1 MVETKRKVRDEGNL
15 GRDKSKKKTKKQ
27 KSSVS
32 KLQARKK
39 RGPRLPSSLQKE
51 LERLNPSTKLDSDE
65 EIASDDDN
73 QDRELLGKDLYEY
86 EEQQAE
92 EESMKNKRYDPVQVH
107 KSEYELP
114 DKLSKE
120 FKDEYLESDDED
132 EDNDDNY
139 NWGKRNQKVS
149 SDDSEDE
156 DDERH
161 ARMLK
166 GIIRMPD
173 ETFEERKKKRGDAVV
188 QELYPESEYNPSRDI
203 VDGDGRI
210 SIEDLLNPL
219 REKSG
224 YSELRRRM
232 QQMEKK
238 ARPIHAPLPRADQ
251 AKLERKAASEWSNK
265 DITKWEPIIKRNR
278 EAPSINFDEKVDL
291 EFSTVG
297 ALASEFEPRTE
308 FERKIAA
315 LVHDDKLMEAHKK
328 DGSRLLEL
336 NEVSIED
343 EKDRQSR
350 IAKMRSL
357 LFRHEM
363 KAKHVK
369 KIKSKTYH
377 RLLKKDKLKA
387 ASSQMEM
394 DPEAAKEYAMKQ
406 ERRRAEERM
415 TLRHRNQNR
424 WARRILE
431 RGLNAQD
438 DGTRAALA
446 EQLQRHAA
454 LSRKMNSVKDSSS
467 SSSSDDA
474 SDEDDADGSDQDRAL
489 LAKAK
494 RKTLEVLEEEDAVPK
509 SGLLSLPFMRR
520 GLEKSKEASAAEVK
534 LALEEYDSTLKT
546 LDNVDGLED
555 PEVATVSG
563 RRVFGTAK
571 AQILDAS
578 NKVKSDKFYGNTDSE
593 DDSEARENGDMVNS
607 RSNDLQRDANSDSVV
622 ILEDTDTHRESIF
635 KNFNDIVRDS
645 GAKTTYEVAMFVSDT
660 WKKAKNKNEED
671 TKLKKAPELVGPV
684 KQERKETDVGFEDDS
699 DTDSEGH
706 VVDGVLSS
714 GPKLPYEL
722 PSQEDL
728 IRQAFAADDVE
739 DDFEKNKLEVLNEE
753 NPEPEKPLLLP
764 GWGQWTD
771 IQQKKGPPAWMLKEH
786 ENAKRKREE
795 ALKKRKDAHLR
806 HVIISE
812 KLDKK
817 AEKLHTKALPY
828 PFTSKEVFEQSI
840 RVPIGPESNPA
851 TAIGALN
858 RPEVVKRPGVIINP
872 IAFEEVNPHERTEE
886 RRGGKHKLKENKG
899 NVGKSKTMRNTKAGG
914 KS

>member
-1 MVETKRKVRDEGNL
+1 MVETKRKVRDDGNQ
-15 GRDKSKKKTKKQ
+15 GRKRPKKKVKKQ
-27 KSSVS
+27 KSSYS
-32 KLQARKK
+32 KIKARKK
-39 RGPRLPSSLQKE
+39 SGPRLPSSLQKE
-51 LERLNPSTKLDSDE
+51 LERLSPSTTLDSDE
-65 EIASDDDN
+65 DVDS
-73 QDRELLGKDLYEY
+73 DREIFGKDLYEY

-92 EESMKNKRYDPVQVH
+92 EESKKNRRYDPVQVH
-107 KSEYELP
+107 KSQYEMP
-114 DKLSKE
+114 DELSE
-120 FKDEYLESDDED
+120 EIKDENLESDDED

-139 NWGKRNQKVS
+139 NWGKRNEEAS
-149 SDDSEDE
+149 SDDYVEE
-156 DDERH
+156 DDEKH

-166 GIIRMPD
+166 GIIGMPSD
-173 ETFEERKKKRGDAVV
+173 AFEERKKKRGHAVI

-224 YSELRRRM
+224 YSELRRRL
-232 QQMEKK
+232 QQIEKK
-238 ARPIHAPLPRADQ
+238 YGTIHAPLPKADQ
-251 AKLERKAASEWSNK
+251 ARLERKAASEWSNK

-278 EAPSINFDEKVDL
+278 ETPSVNFDQKVDL
-291 EFSTVG
+291 EFTTVG
-297 ALASEFEPRTE
+297 AIASEFEPRTE

-315 LVHDDKLMEAHKK
+315 LIHDDKLMEAHKK

-336 NEVSIED
+336 NEVSVED
-343 EKDRQSR
+343 EKDRQNR

-387 ASSQMEM
+387 ASLQMEM
-394 DPEAAKEYAMKQ
+394 DPEAAKEFAMKQ

-415 TLRHRNQNR
+415 TLRHTNQNR

-431 RGLNAQD
+431 RGLNTQD
-438 DGTRAALA
+438 DGTRAAIA

-454 LSRKMNSVKDSSS
+454 LTRKINSMKDSSS
-467 SSSSDDA
+467 SSDDT
-474 SDEDDADGSDQDRAL
+474 SDEDDADGSDDDRAL
-489 LAKAK
+489 LEKAK
-494 RKTLEVLEEEDAVPK
+494 IKTLEVLEEEDAVPK

-520 GLEKSKEASAAEVK
+520 GLEKRKEAAAEEAK
-534 LALEEYDSTLKT
+534 LALEEYDSTLKK
-546 LDNVDGLED
+546 LENAGGSED
-555 PEVATVSG
+555 PEVATISG

-578 NKVKSDKFYGNTDSE
+578 NKVKSDKFYGSTDSE
-593 DDSEARENGDMVNS
+593 DDLEAREHGDMVSN
-607 RSNDLQRDANSDSVV
+607 RSNDPQKDVNSDSVV
-622 ILEDTDTHRESIF
+622 ILEDTDTHQESIF
-635 KNFNDIVRDS
+635 KNFNDIIRDA
-645 GAKTTYEVAMFVSDT
+645 GAKTTYEVAIFASNT

-671 TKLKKAPELVGPV
+671 TKVNKSPKLIEPA
-684 KQERKETDVGFEDDS
+684 KQDIKDIEMGFGEDN

-706 VVDGVLSS
+706 MVDGVLSS
-714 GPKLPYEL
+714 GPKLSYEL
-722 PSQEDL
+722 PSQDEL
-728 IRQAFAADDVE
+728 VRQAFAGDDVE
-739 DDFEKNKLEVLNEE
+739 DEFEKNKQEILNEE

-764 GWGQWTD
+764 GWGQWTH
-771 IQQKKGPPAWMLKEH
+771 IQQKKGAPSWMLKEH
-786 ENAKRKREE
+786 ESAERKREE

-817 AEKLHTKALPY
+817 AEKLHAKALPY

-886 RRGGKHKLKENKG
+886 RSGGKHKLKKHKG
-899 NVGKSKTMRNTKAGG
+899 NVGKTKIMQSTKA
-914 KS
+914 